1 MIEFVDKPPTHRFS
15 SSSCEQKLAD
25 HDTNNS
31 DVSSHSNG
39 SPHNFVS
46 PRSNAD
52 LDITQEGCG
61 EGGVKDEGEG
71 EGGVDE
77 EGVGDEDLLSA
88 RSIEGRAK
96 SVGQFPVWKPSM
108 EYQRFV
114 RKYGDSVGGGSLG
127 EKLLGS
133 APPPPKPRKR
143 RDASKDLL
151 LQDVRLTCIY
161 KSIRFSIKLLH
172 PRFLA
177 AHFAG

>member
-15 SSSCEQKLAD
+15 SLSCEQKLAD
-25 HDTNNS
+25 HDTKND
-31 DVSSHSNG
+31 DVSPRSNG

-61 EGGVKDEGEG
+61 EGGVKDEREG
-71 EGGVDE
+71 EV
-77 EGVGDEDLLSA
+77 GVGDEDLLSA

-114 RKYGDSVGGGSLG
+114 RKYVDSVGGGSLG

-143 RDASKDLL
+143 REASKDLL
-151 LQDVRLTCIY
+151 LQDVRLT
-161 KSIRFSIKLLH
+161 
-172 PRFLA
+172 
-177 AHFAG
+177 